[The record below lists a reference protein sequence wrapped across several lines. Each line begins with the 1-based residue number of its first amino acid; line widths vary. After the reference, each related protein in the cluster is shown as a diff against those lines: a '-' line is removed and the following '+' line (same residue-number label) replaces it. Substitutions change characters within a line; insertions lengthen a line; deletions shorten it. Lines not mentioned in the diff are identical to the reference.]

1 MFAGSLAAV
10 ALASA
15 LLLVCAAHPNPIITE
30 DLTSPV
36 TTRIDGQF
44 YTVRPP
50 SAWLL
55 LGCRP
60 CRLHSPAGLC
70 P

>member
-1 MFAGSLAAV
+1 MFARSLAAI
-10 ALASA
+10 ALVSV
-15 LLLVCAAHPNPIITE
+15 LVVVSTAHPNPIITE

-50 SAWLL
+50 LRTVAAWVSTVSTAVA
-55 LGCRP
+55 C
-60 CRLHSPAGLC
+60 
-70 P
+70 

>member
-1 MFAGSLAAV
+1 MLARSLAVV

-15 LLLVCAAHPNPIITE
+15 LALVVAAHPNPIITE

-50 SAWLL
+50 PVL
-55 LGCRP
+55 
-60 CRLHSPAGLC
+60 
-70 P
+70 